1 MKKLGNTFISV
12 PFLLTTL
19 FVGLKLAGI
28 ITWPWLIV
36 TLPLWFGWALGLAL
50 VLVYFLGLAAY
61 AAAVGI
67 IWLVAILVSKLKSL

>member
-1 MKKLGNTFISV
+1 MKKLCSIFASV

-19 FVGLKLAGI
+19 FVGLKLAGV

-61 AAAVGI
+61 AAVVGI
-67 IWLVAILVSKLKSL
+67 IWLAAIIIAELKSR

>member
-1 MKKLGNTFISV
+1 MKKLCSIFASA
-12 PFLLTTL
+12 PFLLTAL

-67 IWLVAILVSKLKSL
+67 IWLVAILVSKLKSR